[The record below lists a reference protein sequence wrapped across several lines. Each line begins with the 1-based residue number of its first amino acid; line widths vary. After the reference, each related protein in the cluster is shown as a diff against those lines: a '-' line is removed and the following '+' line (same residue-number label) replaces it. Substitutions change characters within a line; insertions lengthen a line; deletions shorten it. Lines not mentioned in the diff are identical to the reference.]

1 MNNNPRSALRRLP
14 QQVDLSVG
22 LPLVVIVFAGVAV
35 LALLVG
41 MFSPAGGFALLV
53 LGLLAT
59 VIIDTMMF
67 QQQGEDA
74 ADKINER
81 APD

>member
-1 MNNNPRSALRRLP
+1 MNDKPRSALQRLP

-41 MFSPAGGFALLV
+41 LFSPAGGFAFLV

-74 ADKINER
+74 ADKMEKQG
-81 APD
+81 PG